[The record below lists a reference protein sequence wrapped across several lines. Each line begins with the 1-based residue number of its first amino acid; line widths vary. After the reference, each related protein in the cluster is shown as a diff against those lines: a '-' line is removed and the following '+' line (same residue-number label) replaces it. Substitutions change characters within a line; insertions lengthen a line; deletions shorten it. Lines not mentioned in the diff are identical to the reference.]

1 MVQTS
6 YAIAKAHGE
15 DLKVQTKEDEI
26 TDFIISLPMI

>member
-6 YAIAKAHGE
+6 YDIAKAHGE

-26 TDFIISLPMI
+26 TDFYY